1 MSLSAGCALGLCVKS
16 QAKLTMIS
24 QLLFLPSIMLSGIMF
39 PAGMLPEALQT
50 AGKMFPAAWGYLLMQ
65 DGGFN
70 LENLWDLLL
79 VLAVAAAACGVL
91 LRKKG

>member
-1 MSLSAGCALGLCVKS
+1 MLMN
-16 QAKLTMIS
+16 TT
-24 QLLFLPSIMLSGIMF
+24 FLEDSFLIKWQSR
-39 PAGMLPEALQT
+39 

-70 LENLWDLLL
+70 LENLWYLLL

>member
-1 MSLSAGCALGLCVKS
+1 
-16 QAKLTMIS
+16 
-24 QLLFLPSIMLSGIMF
+24 
-39 PAGMLPEALQT
+39 
-50 AGKMFPAAWGYLLMQ
+50 MFPAAWGYLLMQ

-70 LENLWDLLL
+70 LENLWYLLL

>member
-1 MSLSAGCALGLCVKS
+1 MKQVAKS
-16 QAKLTMIS
+16 
-24 QLLFLPSIMLSGIMF
+24 G
-39 PAGMLPEALQT
+39 
-50 AGKMFPAAWGYLLMQ
+50 GYLLMQ

-70 LENLWDLLL
+70 LENLWYLLL